1 MIHTNRISRRV
12 RYVRDKMIEDVA
24 QTAADILVEFSLDAA
39 RRQTKLFIIDI
50 VLVDP
55 VNGIRYKQI
64 LWRI

>member
-1 MIHTNRISRRV
+1 
-12 RYVRDKMIEDVA
+12 MIEDVA